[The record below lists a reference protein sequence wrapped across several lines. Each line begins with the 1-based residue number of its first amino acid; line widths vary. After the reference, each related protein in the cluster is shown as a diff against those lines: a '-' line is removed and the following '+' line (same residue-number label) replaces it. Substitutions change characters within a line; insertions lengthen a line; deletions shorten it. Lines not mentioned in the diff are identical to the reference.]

1 MRKADPPEVRER
13 RLVELRLAAEAA
25 LRSLGTMDLL
35 DIMGRTEEAQPEMNV
50 ITPASLRMFSSGPD
64 GFLWRCADAW
74 EEDVSDVCT
83 INAELNTIIIRQQ
96 KRIKALERD
105 LRWVMDFAKGQEPWD
120 DDEKVARFNQ
130 IEAALE
136 EAHHDGPR

>member
-50 ITPASLRMFSSGPD
+50 ITSASLRMFSSGPD

-136 EAHHDGPR
+136 EAQHE

>member
-50 ITPASLRMFSSGPD
+50 ITSASLRMFSSGPD
-64 GFLWRCADAW
+64 GFLWRCAEAW

-136 EAHHDGPR
+136 EAQHE

>member
-136 EAHHDGPR
+136 EAQHE

>member
-64 GFLWRCADAW
+64 GFLWRCAEAW

-136 EAHHDGPR
+136 EAQHE

>member
-35 DIMGRTEEAQPEMNV
+35 DIMGRTEEVQPEMNV
-50 ITPASLRMFSSGPD
+50 ITSASLRMFSSGPD
-64 GFLWRCADAW
+64 GFLWRCAEAW

-136 EAHHDGPR
+136 EAQHE

>member
-83 INAELNTIIIRQQ
+83 INAELNGVIIRQQ
-96 KRIKALERD
+96 KRIEALERA
-105 LRWVMDFAKGQEPWD
+105 VK
-120 DDEKVARFNQ
+120 
-130 IEAALE
+130 AALR
-136 EAHHDGPR
+136 GG

>member
-64 GFLWRCADAW
+64 GFLWRCAEAW

-136 EAHHDGPR
+136 DAQHE

>member
-64 GFLWRCADAW
+64 GFLWRCAEAW

-136 EAHHDGPR
+136 EAQHDGPR